1 MHGLFFCVIMFYMEF
16 IKIARRRSFFSGF
29 MHVLLNILLVIFIWL
44 SLIVT
49 SSPYIAVL
57 LVFLSKW
64 RVFAV
69 RPRFWAANIKSN
81 LVDLVVCLSLTI
93 LIWLSST
100 GFSIV
105 QALIAIVY
113 ATWLVLIKPRSGKVF
128 TEVQSLMA
136 VFVGF
141 CALFSISYNWPLF
154 IIVICAWVIGYSSLR
169 HIMSDSESEN
179 LEIYSMIWGL
189 LLSELSWIF
198 SHWVVGYSVL
208 NSNSLII
215 PQVSIVVT
223 TLSFLLFSVF
233 YAKENDGKIKFY
245 EIVLPTI
252 FSVSVI
258 FVLMVFFSGIPN
270 I

>member
-1 MHGLFFCVIMFYMEF
+1 
-16 IKIARRRSFFSGF
+16 
-29 MHVLLNILLVIFIWL
+29 
-44 SLIVT
+44 
-49 SSPYIAVL
+49 
-57 LVFLSKW
+57 
-64 RVFAV
+64 
-69 RPRFWAANIKSN
+69 
-81 LVDLVVCLSLTI
+81 
-93 LIWLSST
+93 
-100 GFSIV
+100 
-105 QALIAIVY
+105 
-113 ATWLVLIKPRSGKVF
+113 
-128 TEVQSLMA
+128 
-136 VFVGF
+136 
-141 CALFSISYNWPLF
+141 
-154 IIVICAWVIGYSSLR
+154 
-169 HIMSDSESEN
+169 MSDSESEN